1 MTKLVLSISLV
12 LIVGFAKAQNLISE
26 NFDVFPSTWTT
37 TNQSVPVGAN
47 TWGQAVL
54 AQSAYFVGGAYD
66 GDFATSYAYV
76 FFQSV
81 AVVGDISNWLITPSI
96 DLQNGDLVSFYTRK
110 GLSGGDNIYADR
122 MEVRIS
128 TNGDF
133 TTNPSLGATDVG
145 DFTSLALTIN
155 PDLNVVDYPTD
166 WTQYNYIVSGLSS
179 STSCK
184 IAFRYFVT
192 NGGMQGVNSDY
203 IAIDAFS
210 VERPL
215 ATDSFVDLNYTV
227 EPNPANNFITINSN
241 DFEIKNIDIFTIEG
255 RKVYSKSFIEEEN
268 SFKINIQDFS
278 KGVFIVSIESK
289 KGEVK
294 TQKFVKN

>member
-1 MTKLVLSISLV
+1 M
-12 LIVGFAKAQNLISE
+12 
-26 NFDVFPSTWTT
+26 
-37 TNQSVPVGAN
+37 
-47 TWGQAVL
+47 
-54 AQSAYFVGGAYD
+54 
-66 GDFATSYAYV
+66 
-76 FFQSV
+76 
-81 AVVGDISNWLITPSI
+81 ITPSI
-96 DLQNGDLVSFYTRK
+96 DLQNGDLISFYTRK

-122 MEVRIS
+122 MEVRLS

-255 RKVYSKSFIEEEN
+255 KKVYSKSFIEEEN
-268 SFKINIQDFS
+268 SCEINIQDFS
-278 KGVFIVSIESK
+278 KGVFILY
-289 KGEVK
+289 
-294 TQKFVKN
+294 N